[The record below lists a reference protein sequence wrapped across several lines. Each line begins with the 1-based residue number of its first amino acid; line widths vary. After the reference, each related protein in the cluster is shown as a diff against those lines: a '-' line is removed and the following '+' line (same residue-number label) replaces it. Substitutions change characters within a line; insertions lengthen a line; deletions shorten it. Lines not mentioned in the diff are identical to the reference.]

1 MHGCKQFLVFNEAYI
16 ECIPLII
23 TLFTHCT
30 CAIVR
35 CSKSDTGMSQLFL
48 MNVQLSVCA
57 LIKLI
62 IINVVIVLGLQCHVM
77 VNPIIVFMQGT

>member
-1 MHGCKQFLVFNEAYI
+1 
-16 ECIPLII
+16 
-23 TLFTHCT
+23 
-30 CAIVR
+30 
-35 CSKSDTGMSQLFL
+35 MSQLFL

-62 IINVVIVLGLQCHVM
+62 IINVIVLGLQCHVM

>member
-1 MHGCKQFLVFNEAYI
+1 
-16 ECIPLII
+16 
-23 TLFTHCT
+23 
-30 CAIVR
+30 
-35 CSKSDTGMSQLFL
+35 MSQLFL

-57 LIKLI
+57 LIKLII